1 MKCGHEIKGGSTC
14 GRAQQYRTQYDAAG
28 CHAPG
33 TGNAAAGTSDN
44 NRRGTS
50 TTPSE
55 ACTPSPNRKSIQNPI
70 QPLQDLLGT
79 LNPERALI
87 LGLLFLLAKEG
98 ADIKLLAALG
108 YVLM

>member
-1 MKCGHEIKGGSTC
+1 MAGLSNTERNMMRQDAMR
-14 GRAQQYRTQYDAAG
+14 RAQEMRRQGPQTTTGGVQ
-28 CHAPG
+28 APPPPP
-33 TGNAAAGTSDN
+33 TA
-44 NRRGTS
+44 
-50 TTPSE
+50 
-55 ACTPSPNRKSIQNPI
+55 KSIQNPI

>member
-1 MKCGHEIKGGSTC
+1 MAGLSNTERNMMRQDAMR
-14 GRAQQYRTQYDAAG
+14 RAQEMRRQGPQTTTGGVQ
-28 CHAPG
+28 APPPPKP
-33 TGNAAAGTSDN
+33 APPP
-44 NRRGTS
+44 
-50 TTPSE
+50 TT
-55 ACTPSPNRKSIQNPI
+55 AKSIQNPI

>member
-1 MKCGHEIKGGSTC
+1 VKCDLKQREEAHVAGLSNTERNMMRQDAMR
-14 GRAQQYRTQYDAAG
+14 RAQEMRRQGPQTTTGGVQ
-28 CHAPG
+28 APPPPKPAPPPP
-33 TGNAAAGTSDN
+33 TA
-44 NRRGTS
+44 
-50 TTPSE
+50 
-55 ACTPSPNRKSIQNPI
+55 KSIQNPI

>member
-1 MKCGHEIKGGSTC
+1 MAGLSDTERNMMRQDAMR
-14 GRAQQYRTQYDAAG
+14 RAQEMRRQGPQKKPG
-28 CHAPG
+28 VQAPPPK
-33 TGNAAAGTSDN
+33 A
-44 NRRGTS
+44 
-50 TTPSE
+50 P
-55 ACTPSPNRKSIQNPI
+55 PPPPPVQSIQSSI

>member
-1 MKCGHEIKGGSTC
+1 MAGLSNTERNMMRQDAMR
-14 GRAQQYRTQYDAAG
+14 RAQEMRRQGPQTTQ
-28 CHAPG
+28 APPPPKPAPPPP
-33 TGNAAAGTSDN
+33 TA
-44 NRRGTS
+44 
-50 TTPSE
+50 
-55 ACTPSPNRKSIQNPI
+55 KSIQNPI

>member
-1 MKCGHEIKGGSTC
+1 MNSHQNPEEMQRLQQEAVR
-14 GRAQQYRTQYDAAG
+14 RAQEM
-28 CHAPG
+28 
-33 TGNAAAGTSDN
+33 
-44 NRRGTS
+44 RRQGPQ
-50 TTPSE
+50 TTPGGVQ
-55 ACTPSPNRKSIQNPI
+55 APPPPKPAPPAPTAKSIQNPI

>member
-1 MKCGHEIKGGSTC
+1 MAGLSNTERNMMRQDAMR
-14 GRAQQYRTQYDAAG
+14 RAQEMRRQRPQTTTGGVQ
-28 CHAPG
+28 APPPPKPAPPPP
-33 TGNAAAGTSDN
+33 TA
-44 NRRGTS
+44 
-50 TTPSE
+50 
-55 ACTPSPNRKSIQNPI
+55 KSIQNPI

>member
-1 MKCGHEIKGGSTC
+1 MAGLSNTERNMMRQDAMR
-14 GRAQQYRTQYDAAG
+14 RAQEMRRQGSQTTTGGVQ
-28 CHAPG
+28 APPPPKPAPPPP
-33 TGNAAAGTSDN
+33 TA
-44 NRRGTS
+44 
-50 TTPSE
+50 
-55 ACTPSPNRKSIQNPI
+55 KSIQNPI

>member
-1 MKCGHEIKGGSTC
+1 MAGLSNTERNMMRQDAMR
-14 GRAQQYRTQYDAAG
+14 RAQEMRRQGPQTTTGGVQ
-28 CHAPG
+28 APPPPKPAPPPP
-33 TGNAAAGTSDN
+33 TA
-44 NRRGTS
+44 
-50 TTPSE
+50 
-55 ACTPSPNRKSIQNPI
+55 KSLQNPI

>member
-1 MKCGHEIKGGSTC
+1 MAGLSNTERNMMRQDAMR
-14 GRAQQYRTQYDAAG
+14 RAQEMRRQEPQTTTGGVQ
-28 CHAPG
+28 APPPPKPAPPPP
-33 TGNAAAGTSDN
+33 TA
-44 NRRGTS
+44 
-50 TTPSE
+50 
-55 ACTPSPNRKSIQNPI
+55 KSIQNPI